1 MSNGT
6 RVSSGFNWMGWIFGS
21 GGLLLIVSAGLQM
34 FVRQNAGE
42 LTIPT
47 MLEALYLAFWSY
59 VLGIAVLLLLPAGL
73 VVVWL
78 RARDESALKSD
89 PAAAMNRHLAEP
101 ELGGC
106 GSHGR
111 EGVSSQ
117 YSAAMPA

>member
-1 MSNGT
+1 M
-6 RVSSGFNWMGWIFGS
+6 
-21 GGLLLIVSAGLQM
+21 LIVSAGLQM

-73 VVVWL
+73 VVIWL
-78 RARDESALKSD
+78 RARDDQSALKSD

-101 ELGGC
+101 ELGAC